1 MSLIAAVWC
10 VIAGWLSDRYGRK
23 PLLLISSIGLV
34 IVTYPLFAWFGAA
47 PSLTRLLIIEA
58 VFAILLAT
66 YGAVS
71 PTLLAELFPTRV
83 RNTAL
88 ALSYNIAVAIFG
100 GFSQFI
106 VAWLIIRTGDV
117 LAPAYYV
124 LGAAIIGA
132 IAVLPLQDRTGIAL
146 E

>member
-1 MSLIAAVWC
+1 MSLLAVIWA
-10 VIAGWLSDRYGRK
+10 VFAGWLSDRVGRK
-23 PLLLISSIGLV
+23 PLLLIASVGLV
-34 IVTYPLFAWFGAA
+34 LLTYPLFAFLAA
-47 PSLTRLLIIEA
+47 QPSLTRLLIIQT
-58 VFAILLAT
+58 VFALLIAT
-66 YGAVS
+66 YTAVT
-71 PTLLAELFPTRV
+71 PAMLAELFPTRV

-100 GFSQFI
+100 GFGQLI

-124 LGAAIIGA
+124 TAASVVGVV
-132 IAVLPLQDRTGIAL
+132 AVLPLTDRTGSAL